1 MRAGPAGRRFLVL
14 SASMGSGHDSAAS
27 ELEKRLAAAGHVVT
41 RADVLDLLPAGL
53 GTALRSFYRGIIT
66 HLPAVYAG
74 IYAAFFRDGRGPR
87 PSSDPLA
94 ALAEGRLLDLAAERR
109 PDVIVSVFH
118 LAAQLSGRLRAR
130 GLLTAPSA
138 VLITDFAVHRQ
149 WLHHGNDLYLCL
161 ASEIGAQVERSLGRP
176 AIASGPLVDERF
188 TGPPTA
194 GVRSWRQVAEAG
206 RPAALVSTGGWGV
219 GTGIRDTA
227 GRLAQ
232 AGYLPI
238 VLCGRSRR
246 LHRQLAAM
254 PRVLA
259 LDWAGDMPALMAA
272 ATILI
277 DNAAGRTALEALAA
291 GLPVIGYRPIAGHGA
306 ESVRRMASLGLSS
319 YAPGPESL
327 LRLADTLS
335 TPGPVRAQR
344 IAAGRAFCA
353 TDRAVGPLEA
363 LAAGSGFLDRAARP
377 ALRGLA
383 PRTAGCQDSA
393 STPHNDVSDRS
404 APVISPHLRHRWMLC
419 PGEGIAGFISFH
431 DGKRGTRSPAGG
443 STRSGTGS

>member
-1 MRAGPAGRRFLVL
+1 MSAGPAGRRLLVL
-14 SASMGSGHDSAAS
+14 SASMGSGHDSAAA
-27 ELEKRLAAAGHVVT
+27 ELEKRLAAAGHEVT

-53 GTALRSFYRGIIT
+53 GAALRSFYRGIIT

-118 LAAQLSGRLRAR
+118 LAARLTGRLRAR
-130 GLLTAPSA
+130 GLLTPPSA

-161 ASEIGAQVERSLGRP
+161 ASPIGAQVERSLGQP

-188 TGPPTA
+188 TRPPA
-194 GVRSWRQVAEAG
+194 AEAMSWRWVAEAG

-227 GRLAQ
+227 RRLAG
-232 AGYLPI
+232 AGYLPV

-254 PRVLA
+254 PHVLA
-259 LDWAGDMPALMAA
+259 LDWADDMPALMAA

-319 YAPGPESL
+319 YASGPESL
-327 LRLADTLS
+327 LRWAETLS
-335 TPGPVRAQR
+335 TPGPARAQR
-344 IAAGRAFCA
+344 IAAGRVFCA

-363 LAAGSGFLDRAARP
+363 LAARGSFRDPAGRP
-377 ALRGLA
+377 ALSGWK
-383 PRTAGCQDSA
+383 P
-393 STPHNDVSDRS
+393 
-404 APVISPHLRHRWMLC
+404 
-419 PGEGIAGFISFH
+419 GIA
-431 DGKRGTRSPAGG
+431 RGQEPAEQ
-443 STRSGTGS
+443 TAQRHI